1 MKKIFIIITIQAI
14 IFSSCDKQEVGLTTK
29 QNADRDLVINKSL
42 KLSEDHD
49 SLLTKLIRKEKQ
61 VARQK
66 SKSLSK
72 DTRLEMDE
80 VFDVIEEVTGVRPYV
95 VVSSDE
101 IKRLSQASGA
111 VENKPV
117 FNFDVENISLTEYS
131 NSAAIRKYLERVDLI
146 LKDSLIN
153 VQDQILRIS
162 SVQEEVKQDLSLNNT
177 DFENIFNITEVL
189 KGSMILWNN
198 HYQGI
203 DAKQEANSMLKAK
216 PMKQWSFFAKL
227 GFVAAADAV
236 GAVLG
241 TFMGGFLI
249 VNGVP
254 IYIPSGPQG
263 ACVGLATLSLIAGNM
278 VGW

>member
-29 QNADRDLVINKSL
+29 QNADRNLVVNKSL

-49 SLLTKLIRKEKQ
+49 SLLTKLLKKEKQ
-61 VARQK
+61 LIRQK
-66 SKSLSK
+66 AKGLSK
-72 DTRLEMDE
+72 ETRLEMNE
-80 VFDVIEEVTGVRPYV
+80 IFDVIEEVTGVRPYMIR
-95 VVSSDE
+95 SSDE
-101 IKRLSQASGA
+101 IKQLSKASG
-111 VENKPV
+111 VGENPPV
-117 FNFDVENISLTEYS
+117 FSFDNEDINLSEYS
-131 NSAAIRKYLERVDLI
+131 NSAESRKYLERVDLI
-146 LKDSLIN
+146 MKDSSIN
-153 VQDQILRIS
+153 VQDQIQRIS
-162 SVQEEVKQDLSLNNT
+162 AVQEDVKQDPLLDNT
-177 DFENIFNITEVL
+177 DFENFFNTTEVL
-189 KGSMILWNN
+189 KGSMMLWNN
-198 HYQGI
+198 YYMEIQ
-203 DAKQEANSMLKAK
+203 AKQDDNSIFKAK
-216 PMKQWSFFAKL
+216 PLKQWSFFAKL

-241 TFMGGFLI
+241 TFVGGFLI

>member
-14 IFSSCDKQEVGLTTK
+14 IFSSCDKQEVGLRTK

-49 SLLTKLIRKEKQ
+49 SLLTKMLRKEKQ
-61 VARQK
+61 VVSQK
-66 SKSLSK
+66 AKSLSK
-72 DTRLEMDE
+72 DARLEMNE
-80 VFDVIEEVTGVRPYV
+80 IFDVIEEVTGVRPHIV
-95 VVSSDE
+95 ASSDE
-101 IKRLSQASGA
+101 IKQLSKAFGA
-111 VENKPV
+111 GENSPV
-117 FNFDVENISLTEYS
+117 FNFDDENISLSEYT
-131 NSAAIRKYLERVDLI
+131 NSAAIRRYLERVDLI

-162 SVQEEVKQDLSLNNT
+162 AIQEEVKLDQLLDNT
-177 DFENIFNITEVL
+177 DFENFFNTMEVL
-189 KGSMILWNN
+189 KGSMMLWNN

-203 DAKQEANSMLKAK
+203 QAKQDVSSMFKAK
-216 PMKQWSFFAKL
+216 PLKKWSFFAKL

-241 TFMGGFLI
+241 TFLGGFLI

>member
-14 IFSSCDKQEVGLTTK
+14 IFSSCDKQEVGLRTK

-49 SLLTKLIRKEKQ
+49 SLLTKMLRKEKQ
-61 VARQK
+61 VVRQK
-66 SKSLSK
+66 AKNLSK
-72 DTRLEMDE
+72 DARLEMNE
-80 VFDVIEEVTGVRPYV
+80 IFDVIEEVAGVRPHV
-95 VVSSDE
+95 VASSDE
-101 IKRLSQASGA
+101 IKQLSKASGA
-111 VENKPV
+111 GENTPV
-117 FNFDVENISLTEYS
+117 FNFDDENISLSEYS
-131 NSAAIRKYLERVDLI
+131 NSAAIRRYLERVDLI
-146 LKDSLIN
+146 LKDSLNN

-162 SVQEEVKQDLSLNNT
+162 AVQEEVKQDPFLDNADLENFFNT
-177 DFENIFNITEVL
+177 TEVL
-189 KGSMILWNN
+189 KGSMMLWNN

-203 DAKQEANSMLKAK
+203 QAKQDAKSMLKAK
-216 PMKQWSFFAKL
+216 PLKQWSFFAKL

-241 TFMGGFLI
+241 TFVGGFLI

>member
-14 IFSSCDKQEVGLTTK
+14 IFSSCDKQEVGLRTK
-29 QNADRDLVINKSL
+29 QNADRDQVVNKSL

-49 SLLTKLIRKEKQ
+49 SLLTKFLMKEKQ

-66 SKSLSK
+66 AKSLMQ
-72 DTRLEMDE
+72 DTRLEMNE
-80 VFDVIEEVTGVRPYV
+80 IFDVIEEVTGVRPHIV
-95 VVSSDE
+95 ASSDE
-101 IKRLSQASGA
+101 IKQLSKASSAG
-111 VENKPV
+111 EDIPV
-117 FNFDVENISLTEYS
+117 FNFDDESISLSQYS
-131 NSAAIRKYLERVDLI
+131 NSAAIRAYLERVDLI

-153 VQDQILRIS
+153 VQDQIQQIS
-162 SVQEEVKQDLSLNNT
+162 AVQEEVKQDPLLDNT
-177 DFENIFNITEVL
+177 DFENFFNTTEVL
-189 KGSMILWNN
+189 KGSMTLWNN
-198 HYQGI
+198 YYQEI
-203 DAKQEANSMLKAK
+203 QVKQGANSMLKAK
-216 PMKQWSFFAKL
+216 PLKQWSFFAKL

-241 TFMGGFLI
+241 TFVGGFLI

>member
-14 IFSSCDKQEVGLTTK
+14 IFSSCDKQEVGLRTK
-29 QNADRDLVINKSL
+29 QNADRDLVIYKSL

-49 SLLTKLIRKEKQ
+49 SLLTELLRKEKQ
-61 VARQK
+61 VVRQK
-66 SKSLSK
+66 AKSLSK
-72 DTRLEMDE
+72 DTRLEMNE
-80 VFDVIEEVTGVRPYV
+80 IFDVIEEVTGVRPHIV
-95 VVSSDE
+95 ASPDE
-101 IKRLSQASGA
+101 IKQLSKASGA
-111 VENKPV
+111 GENSPV
-117 FNFDVENISLTEYS
+117 FNFDDENISLSEYG
-131 NSAAIRKYLERVDLI
+131 NSAAIRRYLERVDLI
-146 LKDSLIN
+146 LKDSLKN

-162 SVQEEVKQDLSLNNT
+162 AVQEEVRQDPFLDNT
-177 DFENIFNITEVL
+177 DLENFFNTTEVL
-189 KGSMILWNN
+189 KGSMMLWNN

-203 DAKQEANSMLKAK
+203 QAKQDANSMLKAK
-216 PMKQWSFFAKL
+216 PLKQWSFFAKL

-241 TFMGGFLI
+241 TFVGGFLI

-254 IYIPSGPQG
+254 VYIPSGPQG